1 MFVQIISAAREKQ
14 NQRRENATRAAS
26 NSSKV
31 CLRWERVFDVN
42 YLFIYVVY
50 LYCYSSKD
58 MHSRYAPPL

>member
-50 LYCYSSKD
+50 LYWSSKD

>member
-50 LYCYSSKD
+50 LYSSKD